1 MAKKIIIAR
10 EKKRQFL
17 VDKFSSKR
25 EFLKEQIRVGKTFDQ
40 RFSCLT
46 QLRSLP
52 RNSSR
57 SRLF

>member
-1 MAKKIIIAR
+1 MAKKSIIAR

-17 VDKFSSKR
+17 VDKYSSKR
-25 EFLKEQIRVGKTFDQ
+25 EMLKEQIQLSTTLEQKVFYLAK
-40 RFSCLT
+40 
-46 QLRSLP
+46 LRSLP